1 MMGVGVSWAF
11 CQRTAGLHLHLV
23 KNLKS
28 DLCFEF
34 PKVKGGPN
42 GSEVEVEQFISQ
54 VSNLKKKNLLIIWNI
69 SDYRSNYYLVACT
82 K

>member
-42 GSEVEVEQFISQ
+42 GSEVEVEQFLSQ
-54 VSNLKKKNLLIIWNI
+54 VSNLKEEPIDRYGIFQTIGPIII
-69 SDYRSNYYLVACT
+69 
-82 K
+82 